1 MANYCYNH
9 AIVYG
14 KKEVLDEIE
23 EKFNKYTDYDYLV
36 LWGDMVLNK
45 EVERNIKDDYCYYN
59 TRWWDFSIDRD
70 YEDDSMTISGDSA
83 WAPPLQLLQELT
95 EVYDV
100 VVEGSY
106 EEPGMDF
113 AGEFK
118 CEKGEIEDIEMT
130 YWEYRL
136 KDDRQYAIE
145 CLLEDL
151 ECCDWEF
158 DTKDYPGLT
167 SKEIEYIE
175 EQIKIS
181 KDERL

>member
-1 MANYCYNH
+1 MANNCYNH
-9 AIVYG
+9 ATVYG

-45 EVERNIKDDYCYYN
+45 EVERNIKDDYYYYD
-59 TRWWDFSIDRD
+59 TRWWDFDIQR
-70 YEDDSMTISGDSA
+70 YDDSMMISGDSA
-83 WAPPLQLLQELT
+83 WGPPLKLLQELT

-106 EEPGMDF
+106 DEPGMDI

-130 YWEYRL
+130 CWELKL